1 MFQAEDTMSLKCI
14 ATFLIAQPTKVKRE
28 SLKKAMG

>member
-1 MFQAEDTMSLKCI
+1 MFQAEDTMSFKCI
-14 ATFLIAQPTKVKRE
+14 ANFPIAQPTKVQRE